1 MGEPHGDRFF
11 DVRLIPEFDGAAGEP
26 VTERF
31 EKLELVCRLH
41 GVEDMACVV
50 PLRLTGGAFA
60 VCMEL
65 PDQDKQSAVKVKE
78 ALLSAFTMDLFAAY
92 DEFTM
97 GKLLVGEA
105 PDVFLAEL
113 RKLHGCS
120 VAFPR
125 KLLRAGTRL
134 EDLSLSQVLARAGAV
149 LTQERPVDMGGTCL
163 AAKQIGPTDT
173 ATEQRPERSIEA
185 PRSLRSRE
193 TEPGR
198 RMNGIKALGGALVD
212 SQGRARFGPSEGTAG
227 AAKEVDIRLE
237 EPDFLVTFDHAK
249 QSWTIT
255 WKWRNGKGPDVLK
268 NVVRE
273 YPPTTEA
280 RGPYEEQ
287 LRTWIEQAWL
297 VPYDESKYGP
307 AKGLIPLMAVVQR
320 SKKKVRPVMDFREL
334 NAHIETF
341 TAHADVCADKLRQ
354 WRRQG
359 VNLAMVDLNK
369 AYLQMRMDETLWP
382 YQTVV
387 FMGRTYC
394 LTHMGFGLNVA
405 PFAMTT
411 LLNHVLSLDPD
422 VRKGTSVYIDDI
434 LVNEDIVITH
444 RAQRHLARYGLTCKA
459 PEHVADVCLVNRL
472 IRPSFPTMEDWSV
485 ITQSAAGC
493 GWQLRWPN
501 GRPTRTRPAG
511 MTRARDPVR
520 ERWDASGEEGTV
532 WVDASGLAIGV
543 AVEIGGSVE
552 EDATWL
558 RPNDARHI
566 NMAELDAVI
575 RGLNLVLAWGPKAV
589 ELITDSATVHRWVFD
604 GISGKARLK
613 TKAAGEMLI
622 RRRIDTILS
631 LVQKYV
637 LHLKVTLVK
646 SAENRADALTRVLR
660 GWLKIR
666 EAAAPTEC
674 ALGVD
679 ADVERRIAEVLHTA
693 GHSGIWRTLYFARWS
708 EPTVTRRQVKS
719 VVASCEAC
727 QSIDPS
733 PTRCKPGSLSVEK
746 VWQRLAMDVTH
757 CGGQAYL
764 TLTDSGP
771 SHLTV
776 WRPLKHRSS
785 AAVVDQLEAV
795 FYEHGAPEEIL
806 ADNDTAFRSRLVT
819 QLAAKWDVHLRYR
832 CAYIPSGNG
841 IVEKC
846 HRSVKVI
853 AARKRCPVAEAVHLH
868 NIKPRDG
875 CDPETAPANM
885 LYAYLIRLRGMD
897 RPVQEKAHEHARIV
911 SEHAV
916 EADSIPRH
924 IRDLRRRA
932 PSENSAEECTAE
944 EGPESGPVMVLPARA
959 PTVMERMW
967 TAATPDSRTNGMRQ
981 RDDGAK
987 TLGTLT
993 SEEAEGGVLQT
1004 GWLPTESRRAR
1015 YKMYPSTA
1023 ANVTNAEQ
1031 VQS

>member
-1 MGEPHGDRFF
+1 MTA
-11 DVRLIPEFDGAAGEP
+11 LN
-26 VTERF
+26 
-31 EKLELVCRLH
+31 
-41 GVEDMACVV
+41 
-50 PLRLTGGAFA
+50 GGA
-60 VCMEL
+60 
-65 PDQDKQSAVKVKE
+65 
-78 ALLSAFTMDLFAAY
+78 LL
-92 DEFTM
+92 
-97 GKLLVGEA
+97 GQGVGTVWLQ
-105 PDVFLAEL
+105 PTKNL
-113 RKLHGCS
+113 
-120 VAFPR
+120 
-125 KLLRAGTRL
+125 T
-134 EDLSLSQVLARAGAV
+134 ARADV
-149 LTQERPVDMGGTCL
+149 VV
-163 AAKQIGPTDT
+163 
-173 ATEQRPERSIEA
+173 
-185 PRSLRSRE
+185 SRVK
-193 TEPGR
+193 PLGFDFIVG
-198 RMNGIKALGGALVD
+198 MNGIKALGGALVD

-255 WKWRNGKGPDVLK
+255 WKWRNGKGPEVLK

-280 RGPYEEQ
+280 RGP
-287 LRTWIEQAWL
+287 
-297 VPYDESKYGP
+297 
-307 AKGLIPLMAVVQR
+307 
-320 SKKKVRPVMDFREL
+320 
-334 NAHIETF
+334 
-341 TAHADVCADKLRQ
+341 
-354 WRRQG
+354 
-359 VNLAMVDLNK
+359 
-369 AYLQMRMDETLWP
+369 
-382 YQTVV
+382 
-387 FMGRTYC
+387 
-394 LTHMGFGLNVA
+394 
-405 PFAMTT
+405 
-411 LLNHVLSLDPD
+411 
-422 VRKGTSVYIDDI
+422 
-434 LVNEDIVITH
+434 
-444 RAQRHLARYGLTCKA
+444 
-459 PEHVADVCLVNRL
+459 
-472 IRPSFPTMEDWSV
+472 
-485 ITQSAAGC
+485 
-493 GWQLRWPN
+493 
-501 GRPTRTRPAG
+501 
-511 MTRARDPVR
+511 ARDPVR

-746 VWQRLAMDVTH
+746 PPGASCSSRYQMGVVT
-757 CGGQAYL
+757 G
-764 TLTDSGP
+764 
-771 SHLTV
+771 
-776 WRPLKHRSS
+776 
-785 AAVVDQLEAV
+785 
-795 FYEHGAPEEIL
+795 
-806 ADNDTAFRSRLVT
+806 
-819 QLAAKWDVHLRYR
+819 
-832 CAYIPSGNG
+832 
-841 IVEKC
+841 
-846 HRSVKVI
+846 
-853 AARKRCPVAEAVHLH
+853 
-868 NIKPRDG
+868 
-875 CDPETAPANM
+875 
-885 LYAYLIRLRGMD
+885 
-897 RPVQEKAHEHARIV
+897 IV

-993 SEEAEGGVLQT
+993 SEEAEVRR
-1004 GWLPTESRRAR
+1004 PTRA
-1015 YKMYPSTA
+1015 
-1023 ANVTNAEQ
+1023 
-1031 VQS
+1031 